1 MTQIFTDNISRQS
14 ILADTRI
21 QKVTDLNEAGLEK
34 PYRSA
39 GAALAVDQAF
49 FDVDD
54 ANCVRN
60 AMFYLS
66 NCWPVYFF
74 GK

>member
-21 QKVTDLNEAGLEK
+21 QKVTGLNEARIEK

-39 GAALAVDQAF
+39 GAALAVDLAF

-54 ANCVRN
+54 AAR
-60 AMFYLS
+60 A
-66 NCWPVYFF
+66 
-74 GK
+74 